1 MRQKISIAPSLFEP
15 PASPV
20 LSSAA
25 NWLTGTLFGSVAT
38 ILCVIAVA
46 FVGLMM
52 TSGRFAVRDGA
63 RVILGCFVLLGASV
77 IATGLRDVAENASS
91 SPLNADLTSETPATA
106 SMPADAYDR

>member
-1 MRQKISIAPSLFEP
+1 MRQKISIAPSLFDQ

-25 NWLTGTLFGSVAT
+25 DWLTGTLFGSVAT

-52 TSGRFAVRDGA
+52 MSGRFAVRDGA

-91 SPLNADLTSETPATA
+91 SRPGANFQAEAPAPA
-106 SMPADAYDR
+106 IMPDDPSNR